1 MCRQCVFVSST
12 LICKDPLSLSKF
24 SAQNFDGIELHPI
37 FLQILMDFDWNQP
50 IRVQF
55 KVHIICLSKQKHM
68 VKKVGKKCQD
78 RGKMSK
84 TKTIWTNGLIE
95 KIIELDETR
104 ENTWNILCCFVHPFV
119 QCIVLGELHFLLFF
133 LTTSF

>member
-1 MCRQCVFVSST
+1 M
-12 LICKDPLSLSKF
+12 
-24 SAQNFDGIELHPI
+24 
-37 FLQILMDFDWNQP
+37 DWNQP
-50 IRVQF
+50 IRVPF

-95 KIIELDETR
+95 QIIELGEAR
-104 ENTWNILCCFVHPFV
+104 ENTWNIYMLFCPSFCPVYSSWR
-119 QCIVLGELHFLLFF
+119 IALLALLLSNHFLVNLSREATHTNFIVF
-133 LTTSF
+133 GLN